1 MLMPGTPKWDLLY
14 SGPSQLKESTST
26 SLAAEGSAELLSVDT
41 NFICWGKVPRLH
53 GNHRRVTCASEKL
66 GLAPVFH
73 NPLRSFHSHS

>member
-26 SLAAEGSAELLSVDT
+26 SLTAEGSAELLSVDT
-41 NFICWGKVPRLH
+41 DFICWGKVPRLH

-66 GLAPVFH
+66 GLIFH
-73 NPLRSFHSHS
+73 WHYLNILNIL